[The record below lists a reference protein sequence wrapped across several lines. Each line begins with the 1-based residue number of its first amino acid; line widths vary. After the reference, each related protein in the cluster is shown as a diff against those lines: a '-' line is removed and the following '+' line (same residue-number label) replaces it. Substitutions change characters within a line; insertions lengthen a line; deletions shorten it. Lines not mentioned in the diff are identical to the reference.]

1 MEQREKIKELFE
13 RYSKGQCTS
22 EEQAKLHNWFNHY
35 TQHEAHGMDD
45 LYSSFQADS
54 QLQTNNKKRII
65 PMLRKILPYAVA
77 MLVIGLMTLFFVQY
91 RSKNNEKNQSE
102 IVLHKNNDVLPG
114 GNRAKLTLADGTVI
128 DLSTEENGI
137 VVGAD
142 EIVYNGRS
150 ETIVNLNGGST
161 NQLILSTPV
170 GGTYQLTLSDGT
182 QVWLNAG
189 TTLRYPSLFAKN
201 ERLVE
206 IEGEAYFSVSKD
218 KNRPF
223 RVLSRGQK
231 VEVLGTE
238 FNVSAYDN
246 DNSVMTTLVS
256 GAIRLNANGKELTL
270 APGDQSE
277 YWGSDNL
284 KKQKVDI
291 QPFIAWKKGEFYFE
305 NTPLTDMLKQLSRWY
320 DVEVIYERKVPNE
333 RFSGAMSRN
342 VTLQTV
348 LSLLKISE
356 INYRL
361 EKNKLIIE

>member
-1 MEQREKIKELFE
+1 MEQREKIRNLFD
-13 RYSKGQCTS
+13 RYSKGQCTP
-22 EEQAKLHNWFNHY
+22 EEQAHLHKWFNHY
-35 TQHEAHGMDD
+35 TQNEAHGLDN
-45 LYSSFQADS
+45 LSSSFQTDQRILSNDQKRTS
-54 QLQTNNKKRII
+54 QIK
-65 PMLRKILPYAVA
+65 PKIRHYAAAVLILTLA
-77 MLVIGLMTLFFVQY
+77 TLFFFQHKQE
-91 RSKNNEKNQSE
+91 SNDKNQHA
-102 IVLHKNNDVLPG
+102 IVSHKSNDVLPG

-142 EIVYNGRS
+142 EIAYNGGS
-150 ETIVNLNGGST
+150 ETIVNLDGNTT
-161 NQLILSTPV
+161 NQLVLSTPV

-189 TTLRYPSLFAKN
+189 STLRYPSHFAKN

-218 KNRPF
+218 KHRPF

-256 GAIRLNANGKELTL
+256 GAIRLDANGKELTL
-270 APGDQSE
+270 VPGDQSE
-277 YWGSDNL
+277 FWGTDNL

-320 DVEVIYERKVPNE
+320 DVEVVYERKVPNE

-348 LSLLKISE
+348 LRLLKISE